1 MVQNRLDIC
10 YDVSTSDTRFILIV
24 GGFVV
29 VVLFLS
35 ALRKK
40 E

>member
-1 MVQNRLDIC
+1 MVQNRLEIC

-29 VVLFLS
+29 LFLS
-35 ALRKK
+35 ALGKK

>member
-1 MVQNRLDIC
+1 MVQNRLEIC

-29 VVLFLS
+29 VLFLS
-35 ALRKK
+35 ALGKK